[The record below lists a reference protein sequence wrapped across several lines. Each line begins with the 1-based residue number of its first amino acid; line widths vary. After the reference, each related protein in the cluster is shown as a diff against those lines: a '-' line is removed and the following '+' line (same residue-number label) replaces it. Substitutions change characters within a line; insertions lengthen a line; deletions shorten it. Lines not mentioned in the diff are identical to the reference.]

1 METVTFKDLLTGKE
15 VNYKDLPVGLS
26 RKIAASFVKYNLN
39 KEKCPKLLLTPGV
52 NELEKAMKAYTLAF
66 KRYRYMINNGI
77 L

>member
-1 METVTFKDLLTGKE
+1 MEKVTFKDLPAG
-15 VNYKDLPVGLS
+15 PS

-39 KEKCPKLLLTPGV
+39 KEKCPRLLLTPGV